1 MAWRGELKRAR
12 GLIKDKKTQTNI
24 CLLLVTGYVLVA
36 PNMELIPFQ
45 PKQADTSESLRW
57 ASIKFTVF
65 RSRTTWKRKLTM
77 KQLYTNQKNFD
88 RKKTDK
94 PLLLKFLLKHH
105 SRRYRKIIL
114 ITGYTGLKMLTTT
127 VSKAPFINSFR

>member
-36 PNMELIPFQ
+36 PTMKLIPSQ

-65 RSRTTWKRKLTM
+65 RSLTTWKRKLTI
-77 KQLYTNQKNFD
+77 KQLYTNKKID
-88 RKKTDK
+88 RKKQTNHV
-94 PLLLKFLLKHH
+94 F
-105 SRRYRKIIL
+105 
-114 ITGYTGLKMLTTT
+114 
-127 VSKAPFINSFR
+127 